1 MDWIERLNL
10 SLEYIEQ
17 NLTEKPDYE
26 KIARIACCSAYHFQ
40 RMFAYLAG
48 VPLGEYIRRRR
59 MTLAAAELQT
69 GDAKVIDLALKYGYD
84 SPTAF
89 NRAFQGVHG
98 IAPSAARERGVSLQ
112 AFLPI
117 SFKIMVK
124 GAAQMEYRIEQKESF
139 RIVGL
144 SAPLKENLEENFQ
157 VVPQL
162 WAKAAQEG
170 VMPKLA
176 AMMDT
181 PIKGVLGVSACMGK
195 DWYYY
200 IAVASTL
207 PLADTGF
214 VEYTVPACTW
224 AVFPGTGS
232 MPGSIQ
238 TLEQRIVTE
247 WLPTSGYE
255 YADAPDVE
263 LYLTPDPQNA
273 TFEVWV
279 PVVKK

>member
-1 MDWIERLNL
+1 MEWIERLNL

-17 NLTEKPDYE
+17 NLTEKLDYE

-69 GDAKVIDLALKYGYD
+69 GDTKVIDLAVKYGYD

-98 IAPSAARERGVSLQ
+98 IAPSAARESGVALQ

-124 GAAQMEYRIEQKESF
+124 GAAQMEYRIEQKEAF

-170 VMPKLA
+170 VVPKLA

-181 PIKGVLGVSACMGK
+181 PIKGILGVSACMGK

-200 IAVASTL
+200 IAAASTL

>member
-17 NLTEKPDYE
+17 NLTEKLDYE
-26 KIARIACCSAYHFQ
+26 KIAQIACCSAYHFQ

-69 GDAKVIDLALKYGYD
+69 GDAKIIDLALKYGYD

-98 IAPSAARERGVSLQ
+98 IAPSAARESGVALQ

-124 GAAQMEYRIEQKESF
+124 GAAQMEYRIEQKEAF

-170 VMPKLA
+170 VVPKLA

-200 IAVASTL
+200 IAAASTL

-214 VEYTVPACTW
+214 VEYTIPACTW

>member
-17 NLTEKPDYE
+17 NLTEKLDYE
-26 KIARIACCSAYHFQ
+26 KIAQIACCSAYHFQ

-69 GDAKVIDLALKYGYD
+69 GDTKVIDLAVKYGYD

-98 IAPSAARERGVSLQ
+98 IAPSAARESGVALQ

-124 GAAQMEYRIEQKESF
+124 GAAQMEYRIEQKEAF

-170 VMPKLA
+170 VVPKLA

-200 IAVASTL
+200 IAAASTL

>member
-1 MDWIERLNL
+1 
-10 SLEYIEQ
+10 
-17 NLTEKPDYE
+17 
-26 KIARIACCSAYHFQ
+26 
-40 RMFAYLAG
+40 MFAYLAG

-69 GDAKVIDLALKYGYD
+69 GDTKVIDLAVKYGYD

-98 IAPSAARERGVSLQ
+98 IAPSAAREKGVALQ

-124 GAAQMEYRIEQKESF
+124 GAAQMEYRIEQKEAF

-170 VMPKLA
+170 VVPKLA

-181 PIKGVLGVSACMGK
+181 PIKGILGISACVGK
-195 DWYYY
+195 SWYYY
-200 IAVASTL
+200 IAAASNL

-224 AVFPGTGS
+224 AIFPGTGS
-232 MPGSIQ
+232 MPDSIQ

>member
-17 NLTEKPDYE
+17 NLTEKLDYE
-26 KIARIACCSAYHFQ
+26 KIAQIACCSAYHFQ

-48 VPLGEYIRRRR
+48 APLGEYIRRRR

-69 GDAKVIDLALKYGYD
+69 GDAKIIDLALKYGYD

-98 IAPSAARERGVSLQ
+98 IAPSAARESGVALQ

-124 GAAQMEYRIEQKESF
+124 GAAQMEYRIEQKEAF

-144 SAPLKENLEENFQ
+144 SAPLKENLEENFR

-170 VMPKLA
+170 VVPKLA

-200 IAVASTL
+200 IAAASTL

-232 MPGSIQ
+232 MPSSIQ

-263 LYLTPDPQNA
+263 RYLTPDPQNA

>member
-1 MDWIERLNL
+1 MEWIERLNL

-17 NLTEKPDYE
+17 NLTEKLDYE
-26 KIARIACCSAYHFQ
+26 KIAQVACCSAYHFQ

-69 GDAKVIDLALKYGYD
+69 GDTKVIDLAVKYGYD

-98 IAPSAARERGVSLQ
+98 IAPSAARESGVALQ

-124 GAAQMEYRIEQKESF
+124 GAAQIEYRIEQKEAF
-139 RIVGL
+139 RIIGL

-170 VMPKLA
+170 VVPKLA

-200 IAVASTL
+200 IAAASTL

-263 LYLTPDPQNA
+263 RYLTPDPQNA

>member
-1 MDWIERLNL
+1 MEWIERLNL

-17 NLTEKPDYE
+17 NLTEELEYE
-26 KIARIACCSAYHFQ
+26 KIAQVACCSAYHFQ
-40 RMFAYLAG
+40 CMFAYLAG

-59 MTLAAAELQT
+59 MTLAAVELQT
-69 GDAKVIDLALKYGYD
+69 GDTKVIDLAVKYGYD

-98 IAPSAARERGVSLQ
+98 IAPSAAREKGVALQ

-124 GAAQMEYRIEQKESF
+124 GAAQMEYRIEQKEAF

-170 VMPKLA
+170 VVPKLA

-181 PIKGVLGVSACMGK
+181 PIKGILGISACVGK
-195 DWYYY
+195 SWYYY
-200 IAVASTL
+200 IAAASNL

-224 AVFPGTGS
+224 AIFPGTGS
-232 MPGSIQ
+232 MPDSIQ

>member
-200 IAVASTL
+200 IAAASTL

>member
-17 NLTEKPDYE
+17 NLTEKLDYE
-26 KIARIACCSAYHFQ
+26 KIAQIACCSAYHFQ

-69 GDAKVIDLALKYGYD
+69 GDTKVIDLAVKYGYD

-98 IAPSAARERGVSLQ
+98 IAPSAARESGVALQ

-124 GAAQMEYRIEQKESF
+124 GAAQMEYRIEQKEAF

-170 VMPKLA
+170 VVPKLA

-181 PIKGVLGVSACMGK
+181 PIKGVLGVSACVGK

-200 IAVASTL
+200 IAAASTL

-214 VEYTVPACTW
+214 VEYTIPACTW

-232 MPGSIQ
+232 MPGSVQ

>member
-1 MDWIERLNL
+1 MEWIERLNL

-17 NLTEKPDYE
+17 NLTEELDYE
-26 KIARIACCSAYHFQ
+26 KIAQVACCSAYHFQ

-69 GDAKVIDLALKYGYD
+69 GDTKVIDLAVKYGYD

-98 IAPSAARERGVSLQ
+98 IAPSAAREKGVALQ

-124 GAAQMEYRIEQKESF
+124 GAAQMEYRIEQKEAF

-170 VMPKLA
+170 VVPKLA

-181 PIKGVLGVSACMGK
+181 PIKGILGISACVGK
-195 DWYYY
+195 SWYYY
-200 IAVASTL
+200 IAAASNL

-224 AVFPGTGS
+224 AIFPGTGS
-232 MPGSIQ
+232 MPDSIQ

-279 PVVKK
+279 PVVKE

>member
-17 NLTEKPDYE
+17 NLTEKLDYE
-26 KIARIACCSAYHFQ
+26 KIAQIACCSAYHFQ

-69 GDAKVIDLALKYGYD
+69 GDTKVIDLAVKYGYD

-98 IAPSAARERGVSLQ
+98 IAPSAARESGVALQ

-124 GAAQMEYRIEQKESF
+124 GAAQMEYRIEQKEAF
-139 RIVGL
+139 RIIGL

-170 VMPKLA
+170 VVPKLA

-181 PIKGVLGVSACMGK
+181 PIKGVLGVSACVGK

-200 IAVASTL
+200 IAAASTL

>member
-144 SAPLKENLEENFQ
+144 SAPLKKNLEENFQ

>member
-1 MDWIERLNL
+1 MEWIERLNL

-17 NLTEKPDYE
+17 NLTEELEYE
-26 KIARIACCSAYHFQ
+26 KIAQVACCSAYHFQ

-69 GDAKVIDLALKYGYD
+69 CDTKVIDLAVKYGYD

-98 IAPSAARERGVSLQ
+98 IAPSAAREKGVALQ

-124 GAAQMEYRIEQKESF
+124 GAAQMEYRIEQKEAF

-170 VMPKLA
+170 VVPKLA

-181 PIKGVLGVSACMGK
+181 PIKGILGISACVGK
-195 DWYYY
+195 SWYYY
-200 IAVASTL
+200 IAAASNL

-224 AVFPGTGS
+224 AIFPGTGS
-232 MPGSIQ
+232 MPDSIQ

>member
-17 NLTEKPDYE
+17 NLTEKLDYE
-26 KIARIACCSAYHFQ
+26 KIAQIACCSAYHFQ

-69 GDAKVIDLALKYGYD
+69 GDTKVIDLAVKYGYD

-98 IAPSAARERGVSLQ
+98 IAPSAARESGVALQ

-124 GAAQMEYRIEQKESF
+124 GAAQMEYRIEQKEAF

-170 VMPKLA
+170 VVPKLA

-200 IAVASTL
+200 IAAASTL

-214 VEYTVPACTW
+214 AEYTVPACTW

>member
-1 MDWIERLNL
+1 MEWIERLNL

-17 NLTEKPDYE
+17 NLTEELEYE
-26 KIARIACCSAYHFQ
+26 KIAQVACCSAYHFQ

-59 MTLAAAELQT
+59 MTLAAVELQT
-69 GDAKVIDLALKYGYD
+69 GDTKVIDLAVKYGYD

-98 IAPSAARERGVSLQ
+98 IAPSAAREKGVALQ

-124 GAAQMEYRIEQKESF
+124 GAAQMEYRIEQKEAF

-170 VMPKLA
+170 VVPKLA

-181 PIKGVLGVSACMGK
+181 PIKGVLGISACVGK
-195 DWYYY
+195 SWYYY
-200 IAVASTL
+200 IAAASNL

-224 AVFPGTGS
+224 AIFPGTGS
-232 MPGSIQ
+232 MPDSIQ

>member
-1 MDWIERLNL
+1 MEWIERLNL

-17 NLTEKPDYE
+17 NLTEELEYE
-26 KIARIACCSAYHFQ
+26 KIAQVACCSAYHFQ

-69 GDAKVIDLALKYGYD
+69 GDTKVIDLAVKYGYD

-98 IAPSAARERGVSLQ
+98 IAPSAAREKGVALQ

-124 GAAQMEYRIEQKESF
+124 GAAQMEYRIEQKEAF

-170 VMPKLA
+170 VVPKLA

-181 PIKGVLGVSACMGK
+181 PIKGILGISACVGK
-195 DWYYY
+195 SWYYY
-200 IAVASTL
+200 IAAASNL

-224 AVFPGTGS
+224 AIFPGTGS
-232 MPGSIQ
+232 MPDSIQ

-279 PVVKK
+279 PVVKE

>member
-1 MDWIERLNL
+1 MEWIERLNL

-17 NLTEKPDYE
+17 NLTEELEYE
-26 KIARIACCSAYHFQ
+26 KIAQVACCSAYHFQ

-69 GDAKVIDLALKYGYD
+69 CDTKVIDLAVKYGYD

-98 IAPSAARERGVSLQ
+98 IAPSAAREKGVALQ

-124 GAAQMEYRIEQKESF
+124 GAAQMEYRIEQKEAF

-170 VMPKLA
+170 VVPKLA

-181 PIKGVLGVSACMGK
+181 PIKGILGISACVGK
-195 DWYYY
+195 SWYYY
-200 IAVASTL
+200 IAAASNL
-207 PLADTGF
+207 PLADTGS

-224 AVFPGTGS
+224 AIFPGTGS
-232 MPGSIQ
+232 MPDSIQ

-263 LYLTPDPQNA
+263 LYLTSDPQNA

>member
-1 MDWIERLNL
+1 MEWIERLNL

-17 NLTEKPDYE
+17 NLTEELEYE
-26 KIARIACCSAYHFQ
+26 KIAQVACCSAYHFQ

-59 MTLAAAELQT
+59 MTLAAVELQT
-69 GDAKVIDLALKYGYD
+69 CDTKVIDLAVKYGYD

-98 IAPSAARERGVSLQ
+98 IAPSAAREKGVALQ

-124 GAAQMEYRIEQKESF
+124 GAAQMEYRIEQKEAF

-170 VMPKLA
+170 VVPKLA

-181 PIKGVLGVSACMGK
+181 PIKGVLGISACVGK
-195 DWYYY
+195 SWYYY
-200 IAVASTL
+200 IAAASNL

-224 AVFPGTGS
+224 AIFPGTGS
-232 MPGSIQ
+232 MPDSIQ

>member
-17 NLTEKPDYE
+17 NLTEKLDYE
-26 KIARIACCSAYHFQ
+26 KIAQIACCSAYHFQ

-69 GDAKVIDLALKYGYD
+69 GDAKIIDLALKYGYD

-98 IAPSAARERGVSLQ
+98 IAPSAARESGVALQ

-124 GAAQMEYRIEQKESF
+124 GAAQMEYRIEQKEAF

-170 VMPKLA
+170 VVPKLA

-181 PIKGVLGVSACMGK
+181 PIKGVLGVSACVGK

-200 IAVASTL
+200 IAAASTL

-214 VEYTVPACTW
+214 VEYTIPACTW

>member
-1 MDWIERLNL
+1 MEWIERLNL

-17 NLTEKPDYE
+17 NLTEKLDYE
-26 KIARIACCSAYHFQ
+26 KIAQVACCSAYHFQ

-59 MTLAAAELQT
+59 MTLASTELQT
-69 GDAKVIDLALKYGYD
+69 GDTKVIDLAVKYGYD

-98 IAPSAARERGVSLQ
+98 IAPSAAREKGVALQ

-124 GAAQMEYRIEQKESF
+124 GAAQMEYRIEQKEAF

-170 VMPKLA
+170 VVPKLA

-181 PIKGVLGVSACMGK
+181 PIKGILGISACVGK
-195 DWYYY
+195 SWYYY
-200 IAVASTL
+200 IAAASNL

-224 AVFPGTGS
+224 AIFPGTGS
-232 MPGSIQ
+232 MPDSIQ

>member
-1 MDWIERLNL
+1 MEWIERLNL

-17 NLTEKPDYE
+17 NLTEKLDYE
-26 KIARIACCSAYHFQ
+26 KIAQVACCSAYHFQ

-59 MTLAAAELQT
+59 MTLASTELQT
-69 GDAKVIDLALKYGYD
+69 GDTKVIDLAVKYGYD

-98 IAPSAARERGVSLQ
+98 IAPSAAREKGVALQ

-124 GAAQMEYRIEQKESF
+124 GAAQMEYRIEQKEAF

-170 VMPKLA
+170 VVPKLA

-181 PIKGVLGVSACMGK
+181 PIKGILGISACVGK
-195 DWYYY
+195 SWYYY
-200 IAVASTL
+200 IAAASNL

-224 AVFPGTGS
+224 AIFPGTGS
-232 MPGSIQ
+232 MPDSIQ

-263 LYLTPDPQNA
+263 LYLTSDPQNA

>member
-1 MDWIERLNL
+1 MEWIERLNL

-17 NLTEKPDYE
+17 NLTEELDYE
-26 KIARIACCSAYHFQ
+26 KIAQVACCSAYHFQ

-59 MTLAAAELQT
+59 MTLASTELQT
-69 GDAKVIDLALKYGYD
+69 GDTKVIDLAVKYGYD

-98 IAPSAARERGVSLQ
+98 IAPSAARESGVALQ

-124 GAAQMEYRIEQKESF
+124 GAAQMEYRIEQKEAF

-170 VMPKLA
+170 VVPKLA

-181 PIKGVLGVSACMGK
+181 PIKGILGISACVGK
-195 DWYYY
+195 SWYYY
-200 IAVASTL
+200 IAAASNL
-207 PLADTGF
+207 PLAGTGF
-214 VEYTVPACTW
+214 VEYTVPTCTW
-224 AVFPGTGS
+224 AIFPGTGS
-232 MPGSIQ
+232 MPDSIQ
-238 TLEQRIVTE
+238 MLEQRIVTE

>member
-1 MDWIERLNL
+1 MEWIERLNL

-17 NLTEKPDYE
+17 NLTEELEYE
-26 KIARIACCSAYHFQ
+26 KIAQVACCSAYHFQ

-69 GDAKVIDLALKYGYD
+69 GDTKVIDLAVKYGYD

-98 IAPSAARERGVSLQ
+98 IAPSAAREKGVALQ

-124 GAAQMEYRIEQKESF
+124 GAAQMEYRIEQKEAF

-170 VMPKLA
+170 VVPKLA

-181 PIKGVLGVSACMGK
+181 PIKGILGISACVGK
-195 DWYYY
+195 SWYYY
-200 IAVASTL
+200 IAAASNL

-224 AVFPGTGS
+224 AIFPGTGS
-232 MPGSIQ
+232 MPDSIQ

>member
-1 MDWIERLNL
+1 MEWIERLNL

-17 NLTEKPDYE
+17 NLTEELEYE
-26 KIARIACCSAYHFQ
+26 KIAQVACCSAYHFQ

-59 MTLAAAELQT
+59 MTLAAVELQT
-69 GDAKVIDLALKYGYD
+69 GDTKVIDLAVKYGYD

-98 IAPSAARERGVSLQ
+98 IAPSAAREKGVALQ

-124 GAAQMEYRIEQKESF
+124 GAAQMEYRIEQKEAF

-170 VMPKLA
+170 VVPKLA

-181 PIKGVLGVSACMGK
+181 PIKGILGISACVGK
-195 DWYYY
+195 SWYYY
-200 IAVASTL
+200 IAAASNL

-224 AVFPGTGS
+224 AIFPGTGS
-232 MPGSIQ
+232 MPDSIQ